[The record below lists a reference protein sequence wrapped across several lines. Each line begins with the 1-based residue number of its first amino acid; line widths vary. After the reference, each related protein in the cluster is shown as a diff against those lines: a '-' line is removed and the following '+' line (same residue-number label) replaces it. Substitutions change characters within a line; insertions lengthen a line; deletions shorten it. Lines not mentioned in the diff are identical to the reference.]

1 MNIWDELLK
10 NADNL
15 NKELDNTKLEDF
27 FVRKCGPALV
37 AINEF
42 LKVGKEGS
50 RYKTYLDF
58 LKKIEDFIDE
68 SSDYHSEVG
77 KYFPDFSKKENII
90 NFYDAYNKEV
100 IDTNV
105 ELAKNTDMTI
115 SNFMREYVDAF
126 QHKDTTV
133 MLLKD
138 PQCYEVHKQLV
149 LNTVSE
155 VFMLANQIAYED
167 ALKDYPILE
176 KNCFSEKKVEL
187 PAFIKNAKPKKK
199 KTQFFGLF

>member
-77 KYFPDFSKKENII
+77 KYFPDFSKKE
-90 NFYDAYNKEV
+90 
-100 IDTNV
+100 T
-105 ELAKNTDMTI
+105 L
-115 SNFMREYVDAF
+115 
-126 QHKDTTV
+126 
-133 MLLKD
+133 
-138 PQCYEVHKQLV
+138 
-149 LNTVSE
+149 
-155 VFMLANQIAYED
+155 
-167 ALKDYPILE
+167 
-176 KNCFSEKKVEL
+176 
-187 PAFIKNAKPKKK
+187 
-199 KTQFFGLF
+199 